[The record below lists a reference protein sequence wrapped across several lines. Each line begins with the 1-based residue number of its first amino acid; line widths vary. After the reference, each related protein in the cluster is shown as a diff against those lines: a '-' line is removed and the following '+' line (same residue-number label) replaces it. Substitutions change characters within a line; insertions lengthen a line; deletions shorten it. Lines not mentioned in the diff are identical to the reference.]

1 MALTATATHSS
12 RKKIIDSLRM
22 QNPSLIYKS
31 PHKKNVFY
39 TVRPKPEVEDVV
51 SFLACTLGELRAT
64 TPRTIIFCRRYVE
77 CAQIYTLFQQHLN
90 ESSTDPPGA
99 PNLVKYRLVDMYT
112 KCTEPVIKEE
122 IVSCFSDPNGKLRI
136 VIATIAFGMGLDF
149 PNVRQILHWG
159 AAHDL
164 ESYIQET
171 GRCGR
176 DGYLASAVLFH
187 RKKEVKNTSDA
198 MMRYCE
204 NETVCRR
211 KVLFRDFADDETVS
225 FPCSLCVCCDVCKLK
240 CDCEKCKKSVDLVSY
255 AFTHC

>member
-12 RKKIIDSLRM
+12 RMKIIDSLRM

-77 CAQIYTLFQQHLN
+77 CAQIYTHFQQHLN

-122 IVSCFSDPNGKLRI
+122 IVSCFQTQMLSCESEQIFIISLR
-136 VIATIAFGMGLDF
+136 
-149 PNVRQILHWG
+149 
-159 AAHDL
+159 
-164 ESYIQET
+164 
-171 GRCGR
+171 
-176 DGYLASAVLFH
+176 
-187 RKKEVKNTSDA
+187 
-198 MMRYCE
+198 
-204 NETVCRR
+204 
-211 KVLFRDFADDETVS
+211 
-225 FPCSLCVCCDVCKLK
+225 
-240 CDCEKCKKSVDLVSY
+240 
-255 AFTHC
+255 